1 MALPRL
7 IIHKD
12 EVNILFEPQERQVP
26 VPSLY
31 SLSRRKVAPIVNC
44 DDIEAQTDIIEGS
57 PKDNAA
63 IETLKSLEE
72 MANHLVSL
80 PHMANHSFFSLS
92 FIMSAILFGSAF
104 LYMWIFAFPFHSV
117 NAGLEE
123 NRAFFYGVLSYVE
136 FLSLIP
142 WIETVNYAMPEVKL
156 PARSRV
162 IAVLVGFLTQK
173 VLDTFI
179 AEGWWNTDHETFF
192 PIPFSTIVTELLAV
206 PAALA
211 TLFALHRKAFRGKA
225 LKCCWILM
233 MYLVA
238 LFVAGSWAAFF
249 NFLQGSRWQKAWAL
263 AFGPLRFVVKVLC
276 IAPTA
281 LEINNKRWIFL
292 TMIVDLIFA
301 RIQVGTLPFIH
312 DWVTMI
318 ALLGGS
324 FGTLAWRYYSGVDRF
339 QLLFCP
345 FWKRIKGDTRG
356 VDSLR
361 AAYGASPVD
370 IFLGVGMASLKD
382 IHDASAR
389 SRQRIDLN
397 SITSPSSF
405 VPDEIESCIIPS
417 ESAIVPDQ
425 SLHSVKE
432 PERCT
437 PHNTCSILAHGNTAS
452 GRLAT
457 IDEDDGSEYD
467 SSQRSIAHLEERDEK
482 IDEDNLDE
490 NIDEDKLDE
499 RIDEDKVDER
509 IDEDEDDESIASFVD
524 IDLEKCEPEV
534 KEQPNREANS
544 GCVEV
549 SVIDRRSQWANTKLN
564 RVASKK
570 LQEDIWFQRQFY
582 HIVDSV
588 GSEILGLI
596 VLMQHLAALWLGHR
610 FPIHQHLN
618 ATFDITAEQWKQAR
632 IFGISSIIGDI
643 IIIASLT
650 VLYRRVKERPLTMT
664 RVLSYIFRNNFWFFF
679 LWITATGA
687 YSCSTMI
694 NHFGADFTL
703 TVEWRHCRVPGTMA
717 WPGCV

>member
-31 SLSRRKVAPIVNC
+31 SLSRTKVAPIVKC
-44 DDIEAQTDIIEGS
+44 DDIEAQSDIIEDT

-63 IETLKSLEE
+63 IETLKSLEQ

-92 FIMSAILFGSAF
+92 FIMSAILFGTAF
-104 LYMWIFAFPFHSV
+104 LYMSIFAFPFHSV

-123 NRAFFYGVLSYVE
+123 NRTFFYGILSYIE

-142 WIETVNYAMPEVKL
+142 WIETVNYAMPEVML

-173 VLDTFI
+173 LLDAFI
-179 AEGWWNTDHETFF
+179 AEGWWNTEHETFF
-192 PIPFSTIVTELLAV
+192 PIPFSTIVTEFVAV

-211 TLFALHRKAFRGKA
+211 TLFALHRKAFRGKVM
-225 LKCCWILM
+225 KCCWILM

-238 LFVAGSWAAFF
+238 LFVAGAWAACF
-249 NFLQGSRWQKAWAL
+249 NLLQGSRWQKVWAL
-263 AFGPLRFVVKVLC
+263 AFGPLRFVVKVVC

-312 DWVTMI
+312 DWLTMI

-345 FWKRIKGDTRG
+345 LWKRITGDRRG
-356 VDSLR
+356 VDSLK
-361 AAYGASPVD
+361 AVYGASPVD
-370 IFLGVGMASLKD
+370 ILFGVSMASLKD
-382 IHDASAR
+382 IHDASVR
-389 SRQRIDLN
+389 SRQRIDMN
-397 SITSPSSF
+397 SVTS
-405 VPDEIESCIIPS
+405 VTGEIETCTIPS
-417 ESAIVPDQ
+417 VSSIVSEQ
-425 SLHSVKE
+425 SVLSVQD

-437 PHNTCSILAHGNTAS
+437 PRDTCSILADGNTAS

-457 IDEDDGSEYD
+457 IDECDDSEYE
-467 SSQRSIAHLEERDEK
+467 SSKRSIIHIDEQDEK
-482 IDEDNLDE
+482 IDED
-490 NIDEDKLDE
+490 
-499 RIDEDKVDER
+499 
-509 IDEDEDDESIASFVD
+509 DESITSFVD
-524 IDLEKCEPEV
+524 IDLEKDELEV
-534 KEQPNREANS
+534 KELPNRDATSEYI
-544 GCVEV
+544 ET
-549 SVIDRRSQWANTKLN
+549 SVPDRRRQWANTKVN
-564 RVASKK
+564 RVESKK

-588 GSEILGLI
+588 GSEILSLI
-596 VLMQHLAALWLGHR
+596 VLMQHLGALWLGR
-610 FPIHQHLN
+610 KFPIHQHLN
-618 ATFDITAEQWKQAR
+618 ATFDITADQWRQAR
-632 IFGISSIIGDI
+632 IFGILSIVGDI

-687 YSCSTMI
+687 YSCATMI

-703 TVEWRHCRVPGTMA
+703 AVEWRHCLVPGTMA
-717 WPGCV
+717 WPRCV